1 VLNYQ
6 RGRYAQAEHHLRK
19 STLLDSRR
27 GSYVDLGALYTQLGR
42 LDEAET
48 CLQKALERDWYDCQ
62 AHIELG
68 HLFLQRN
75 VQEDSGEYRAAAVRH
90 FRQARQID
98 PASGS
103 ASLGLA
109 LALSQ
114 PPGDLMEA
122 ESVLQEAL
130 RRRDSDQLR
139 WQLLVA
145 VARILVERGDA
156 TNTRQFYLD
165 ALAYTQEAIS
175 LASRESEPYFVAAVV
190 RYKLAELAG
199 DLSSKLTQRRMA
211 VRDLRRAVKFDP
223 SNIEAQRSLRVV
235 EEALRISRSSTVGSA
250 IVMTIGAV
258 ILGALWV
265 AFFVSNRVTSLMLTT
280 LTPVL
285 VGLIIVGFLMPFII
299 RLKLPGVEADLSASI
314 RQVSSGPTGD
324 ETFGPGKF
332 SASVSSGGPRGQIPR
347 LE

>member
-1 VLNYQ
+1 MDTPEQLDQ
-6 RGRYAQAEHHLRK
+6 IRLRGIEH
-19 STLLDSRR
+19 
-27 GSYVDLGALYTQLGR
+27 
-42 LDEAET
+42 
-48 CLQKALERDWYDCQ
+48 
-62 AHIELG
+62 
-68 HLFLQRN
+68 
-75 VQEDSGEYRAAAVRH
+75 RAAAVHH

-109 LALSQ
+109 LALFQ
-114 PPGDLMEA
+114 PPGDLMGA

-130 RRRDSDQLR
+130 RRQDNDQPR

-156 TNTRQFYLD
+156 TNARQFYLD

-175 LASRESEPYFVAAVV
+175 LASRESEPYFAAAVV

-299 RLKLPGVEADLSASI
+299 RLKLPGIEADLSASI